1 MIDDD
6 GDGDDGGD
14 DDDRDGDGHEQL
26 TVPPRLLLYYPACQQ
41 PPPRSER
48 EIQNSISKFFYILP
62 EFRKFWL
69 TTKASASAMITMS
82 EGPMN
87 LE

>member
-14 DDDRDGDGHEQL
+14 DYRDGDGHEQL

-41 PPPRSER
+41 PPPRSEG
-48 EIQNSISKFFYILP
+48 EIGNLISKFFT
-62 EFRKFWL
+62 FSRV
-69 TTKASASAMITMS
+69 
-82 EGPMN
+82 
-87 LE
+87 